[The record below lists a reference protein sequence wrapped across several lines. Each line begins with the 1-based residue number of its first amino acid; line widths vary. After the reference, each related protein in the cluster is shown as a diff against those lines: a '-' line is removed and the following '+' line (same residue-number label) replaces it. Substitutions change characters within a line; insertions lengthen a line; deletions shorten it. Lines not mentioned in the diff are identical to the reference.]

1 MPANGTLIV
10 RTYASEAQLPIV
22 GTTVSVTQ
30 QTPDGTRLL
39 ATRITDRSGRTAP
52 ITIETPPRVDSESPA
67 AAGAAIPWTNVDI
80 LAEHPNYERVLIEN
94 GQIFAGVVTEQNIQM
109 LPLEVNPELFNVTE
123 IIDTTPQAL

>member
-22 GTTVSVTQ
+22 GATVSVTQ

-80 LAEHPNYERVLIEN
+80 WAEHPNYERVLIEN

-123 IIDTTPQAL
+123 IIETTPQAL